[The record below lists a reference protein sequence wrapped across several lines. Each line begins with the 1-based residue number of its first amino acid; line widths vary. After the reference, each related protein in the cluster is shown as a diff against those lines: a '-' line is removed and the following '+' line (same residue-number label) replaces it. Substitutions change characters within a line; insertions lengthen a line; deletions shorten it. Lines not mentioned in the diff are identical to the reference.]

1 MREMFVALVK
11 NFIGVV
17 KYELI
22 HVDLNDVVTL

>member
-1 MREMFVALVK
+1 MREMFVALVT

-17 KYELI
+17 MYELI